1 MRALTAGL
9 IVALTI
15 AACGGEAGETPPGTQ
30 TGTQTQTQTQT
41 QTGTTADA
49 GPAPVEL
56 EGSVN
61 DHGTADL
68 TGDSLDLEADDFYFA
83 PTFVR
88 TSTAGTVQVR
98 VFNEGDQ
105 RHTFTIEEQDVDV
118 VLEPGSEQQLDVL
131 LPDSGAL
138 RFVCRFH
145 VNQGMQGAFFHADAG
160 GGTTPT
166 SAGE

>member
-1 MRALTAGL
+1 MLSTVIAV
-9 IVALTI
+9 IVVTR
-15 AACGGEAGETPPGTQ
+15 
-30 TGTQTQTQTQT
+30 T

-88 TSTAGTVQVR
+88 TSTAGIVQVR

-118 VLEPGSEQQLDVL
+118 ALEPGSEQQVDVL
-131 LPDSGAL
+131 LPDSGRCASCAASTST
-138 RFVCRFH
+138 RACRG
-145 VNQGMQGAFFHADAG
+145 VLPCRRGWRDDPDQRR
-160 GGTTPT
+160 
-166 SAGE
+166 